1 MSSDSLSACSLNS
14 FVYLFIFFTPYIIGC
29 FGTALLLYLSKHM
42 LNYKTGKVTVESI
55 YRDLV
60 LNRDDILSV
69 SWKWVI
75 FPKATFEMKSGET
88 YSFLI
93 FIKGAL

>member
-1 MSSDSLSACSLNS
+1 MKNYFICSLCHNG
-14 FVYLFIFFTPYIIGC
+14 VLGGGLIVDE
-29 FGTALLLYLSKHM
+29 HM
-42 LNYKTGKVTVESI
+42 LNYKTGKVTVESK

-93 FIKGAL
+93 FNKRRFMKVYES